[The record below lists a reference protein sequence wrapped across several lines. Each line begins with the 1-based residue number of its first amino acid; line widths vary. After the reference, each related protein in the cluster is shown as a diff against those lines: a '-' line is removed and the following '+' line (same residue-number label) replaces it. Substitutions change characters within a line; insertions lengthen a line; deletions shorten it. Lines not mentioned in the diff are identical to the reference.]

1 MRKKYIT
8 NFFKIFTIWVLLSI
22 FVYISS
28 IESIPENIVIFEGEN
43 LNLKIAAGLTLDNS
57 NNYKTQLT
65 ASNINIEKINKTG
78 SNNLQ
83 LSLFGNIKIKN
94 VNIDVIPKTKVIP
107 IGSSIGMKLYTKGV
121 LVVGMSQIDTD
132 NNQKEKPYENSGIEQ
147 GDTIIEVNNNEIGN
161 TDELIQEVNKSNG
174 NAISIKYVRN
184 NKTMQTSIIP
194 VKSEN
199 EYKLGLWVRDA
210 AAGVGTLTF
219 YEPSTNMFMSLGHG
233 ITDID
238 TEQIVEI
245 ANGELVTANIIS
257 INKGEKGKPGE
268 IRGTIDNGYE
278 IGSIYKNTNFGVYGS
293 LKNKNYIPI
302 DTSREMEVATRE
314 EIQEGEAKI
323 LCQLDNSRPK
333 EYKIE
338 IEKIYISN
346 NKDNKSMLI
355 KITDESLIEKTGGI
369 IQGMSGAPIIQNGK
383 FIGAITNVLVNDPTQ
398 GYAIFGDLMIKQMR
412 DV

>member
-1 MRKKYIT
+1 MRKKYFT
-8 NFFKIFTIWVLLSI
+8 NILKILTILVLLSI

-28 IESIPENIVIFEGEN
+28 IESIPENIVIFEGEK
-43 LNLKIAAGLTLDNS
+43 LNLKIAVGLSLDD
-57 NNYKTQLT
+57 YETELT
-65 ASNINIEKINKTG
+65 ASNINNKKISTTG

-94 VNIDVIPKTKVIP
+94 VSVDVIPKTTVIP

-132 NNQKEKPYENSGIEQ
+132 NNTKEKPYENSGIEK

-161 TDELIQEVNKSNG
+161 TDELIEEVNNSNG
-174 NAISIKYVRN
+174 EAISIKYVRN
-184 NKTMQTSIIP
+184 NQTMQTSITP
-194 VKSEN
+194 VKSDN
-199 EYKLGLWVRDA
+199 EYKIGLWVRDA
-210 AAGVGTLTF
+210 AAGVGTVTF
-219 YEPSTNMFMSLGHG
+219 YEPSTGKFAALGHG

-278 IGSIYKNTNFGVYGS
+278 IGDIYRNTNFGVYGT
-293 LKNKNYIPI
+293 LKNTKYLSI
-302 DTSREMEVATRE
+302 DTSKEMEVATRE
-314 EIQEGEAKI
+314 EIQEGEATI
-323 LCQLDNSRPK
+323 LCQLDNSGPK

-346 NKDNKSMLI
+346 NEDNKSMLI
-355 KITDESLIEKTGGI
+355 KITDETLIEKTGGI
-369 IQGMSGAPIIQNGK
+369 IQGMSGAPIMQNGK

-398 GYAIFGDLMIKQMR
+398 GYAIFGDMMIKQMR
-412 DV
+412 EI